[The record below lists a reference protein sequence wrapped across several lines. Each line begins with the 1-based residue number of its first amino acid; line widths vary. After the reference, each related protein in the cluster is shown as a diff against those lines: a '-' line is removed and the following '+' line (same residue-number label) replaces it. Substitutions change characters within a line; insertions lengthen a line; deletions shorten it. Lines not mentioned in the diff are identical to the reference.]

1 MQNAVYK
8 SLLFTISLFTIGSLY
23 AQGGDYIDG
32 PNSGTCNSCFPS
44 IANDPTTREF
54 IDDNFPGS
62 EEVLVRGYSGGPYYR
77 WYKSG
82 IYNTYYLDTSSG
94 SSGSGSGNGGGGESG
109 GGGNNST
116 SDPGSGDGGTNP
128 DPCPGGITSSPDNS
142 VVICHQN

>member
-54 IDDNFPGS
+54 IDDNDGILMVLS
-62 EEVLVRGYSGGPYYR
+62 ETPPKVPIVLA
-77 WYKSG
+77 K
-82 IYNTYYLDTSSG
+82 TLT
-94 SSGSGSGNGGGGESG
+94 
-109 GGGNNST
+109 
-116 SDPGSGDGGTNP
+116 
-128 DPCPGGITSSPDNS
+128 
-142 VVICHQN
+142 